1 MSKFMQFAVA
11 ATQEALDDAAWH
23 PEEEPAQEATVRP
36 NIQWLSI
43 ESKAHNYRAYASAQ
57 A

>member
-23 PEEEPAQEATVRP
+23 PEEEPAREATVRSD
-36 NIQWLSI
+36 IQWFRIRIKS
-43 ESKAHNYRAYASAQ
+43 S
-57 A
+57 